1 MKKEDTK
8 DEIIAAKDVGEED
21 DKIDS
26 EISEIE
32 HRINDLISTF
42 DDEAEF
48 DEKLQKA
55 TRTYI
60 ETEEIKGKIDKVDIK
75 YDVDEEQEKGIEDN
89 KENVEKDKIK
99 EDIKAENVKEDTEEG
114 DTEKVERKSS
124 FSIYAAGGIFIFLV
138 IAITLFFIRP
148 ADKPNKS
155 QPPKTLAT
163 HKIHKPSEKIQPKKT
178 IYPEK
183 KDSDQEAG
191 PVGFDNFP
199 PQREVLQ
206 EMQTIPKIE
215 AKITA
220 ADEINEFLRKWKT
233 ALQNTAGKGG
243 DIETYMSFYS
253 DDFISKGLDK
263 NGWRYDKVEK
273 NREKEWIQVELKD
286 INISEPVVNNRAEVS
301 FLEDY
306 KFSNFSVISN
316 KILILKKEKAGWNII
331 GIKVVGDSDSPL
343 VSPENID
350 QTVAAPSKLL
360 TYPYIIHISSHRDK
374 KHANRLV
381 TKLRKEGTLAFTS
394 FVNIPRKGDWYR
406 VFISYY
412 GTLEEARNAALKLKS
427 QKAFYAKVVKK
438 PYAIQVGL
446 FDSDQELKK
455 MESDLWVK
463 GYTPY
468 GIPDK
473 RYKGRTRLL
482 IGAFDSKKDAAGQIR
497 KLQNERFTLTVV
509 ER

>member
-1 MKKEDTK
+1 
-8 DEIIAAKDVGEED
+8 
-21 DKIDS
+21 
-26 EISEIE
+26 
-32 HRINDLISTF
+32 
-42 DDEAEF
+42 
-48 DEKLQKA
+48 
-55 TRTYI
+55 
-60 ETEEIKGKIDKVDIK
+60 
-75 YDVDEEQEKGIEDN
+75 
-89 KENVEKDKIK
+89 
-99 EDIKAENVKEDTEEG
+99 
-114 DTEKVERKSS
+114 
-124 FSIYAAGGIFIFLV
+124 LV

-155 QPPKTLAT
+155 QPPKTLT
-163 HKIHKPSEKIQPKKT
+163 TYKIYQPSDKLQPKKT
-178 IYPEK
+178 PYPEK
-183 KDSDQEAG
+183 EASDQEAG
-191 PVGFDNFP
+191 PVGFDKVP

-220 ADEINEFLRKWKT
+220 ADEINEFLRKWKA

-273 NREKEWIQVELKD
+273 NREKEWIKVELKA

-301 FLEDY
+301 FFEYY
-306 KFSNFSVISN
+306 KSSNLLVISN
-316 KILILKKEKAGWNII
+316 KIMILKKEEAGWNII
-331 GIKVVGDSDSPL
+331 GIKVVGASDSPL
-343 VSPENID
+343 VSPEKNID
-350 QTVAAPSKLL
+350 QTVAAPSKLR
-360 TYPYIIHISSHRDK
+360 TYPYTIHISSHRDK
-374 KHANRLV
+374 QHANRLV

-394 FVNIPRKGDWYR
+394 FVNIPSKGDWYR

-412 GTLEEARNAALKLKS
+412 GTLEEAQDAALKFKS

-446 FDSDQELKK
+446 FNSDQELKK
-455 MESDLWVK
+455 VESDLWAK

-468 GIPDK
+468 GIPNK
-473 RYKGRTRLL
+473 RYKGGTRLF
-482 IGAFDSKKDAAGQIR
+482 IGAFDSKKDADGQIR